1 MDGIVNVIKPKGFT
15 SFDVVAK
22 LRKIYGQKKIGHGG
36 TLDPMAEGVLPVF
49 LGKATRLIEYAPLH
63 TKTYEARFII
73 GMATD
78 TEDATGEIIEQAKIP
93 EDKSVWEKAAEKF
106 RGEILQ
112 VPSAYS
118 AIKVNGER
126 AYKLARE
133 GKKVELKARPV
144 TIHELFIQE
153 ITDTHISLRCT
164 CSSGTYIRALG
175 RDLGKEA
182 GTLLTMDYLNRTMM
196 GPFKREEAFT
206 LEEIAKNPKA
216 ALIKDLHPLLAE
228 LPQVELTEEK
238 GKDFRQG
245 KRLRINQKDNQGVA
259 VFAGEDFLGIGQ
271 VEKGILHPKKVFL

>member
-1 MDGIVNVIKPKGFT
+1 MDGIVNVIKPNGFT

-78 TEDATGEIIEQAKIP
+78 TEDATGEIIDRAKIP
-93 EDKSVWEKAAEKF
+93 EDKSVWEKAAAKF

-144 TIHELFIQE
+144 TIHELLIQE

-182 GTLLTMDYLNRTMM
+182 GTLLTMDYLNRTMV

>member
-78 TEDATGEIIEQAKIP
+78 TEDATGEIIERAKIP

-118 AIKVNGER
+118 AIKANGER

-182 GTLLTMDYLNRTMM
+182 GTLLTMDYLNRTMV

>member
-78 TEDATGEIIEQAKIP
+78 TEDATGEIIDRAKIP
-93 EDKSVWEKAAEKF
+93 EDKSVWKKAAAKF

-153 ITDTHISLRCT
+153 ITDTHISLRCI

-182 GTLLTMDYLNRTMM
+182 GTLLTMDYLNRTMV

-271 VEKGILHPKKVFL
+271 VEKGILHPKKVFP

>member
-1 MDGIVNVIKPKGFT
+1 MDGIVNVIKPNGFT

-78 TEDATGEIIEQAKIP
+78 TEDATGEIIDRAKIP
-93 EDKSVWEKAAEKF
+93 EDKSVWEKAAAKF

-144 TIHELFIQE
+144 TIHELLIQE

-182 GTLLTMDYLNRTMM
+182 GTLLTMDYLNRTMV

-206 LEEIAKNPKA
+206 LEEIAENPKA

-228 LPQVELTEEK
+228 LFQVELTEEK

-259 VFAGEDFLGIGQ
+259 VFAGEDFLGIGR